1 MAIAAR
7 PSLPRDGN
15 GQVIQLAPSGVALQ
29 QTVNSTL
36 SSAQTITFNA
46 SSVFLRCYATS
57 QDVYLKWGT
66 TAVTSS
72 NFDDIIPAGQIVDFF
87 IPLQSTG
94 VRYTACTLIERSASA
109 SIVAIER

>member
-1 MAIAAR
+1 MASVPKDDNRASIPLTPNTTAYA
-7 PSLPRDGN
+7 
-15 GQVIQLAPSGVALQ
+15 

-46 SSVFLRCYATS
+46 ATTFIRTYAIS

-72 NFDDIIPAGQIVDFF
+72 NFDEVIPAGQIVDFF
-87 IPLQSTG
+87 VPMQTTG
-94 VRYTACTLIERSASA
+94 VLYTQCTLIERSASA
-109 SIVAIER
+109 TIIVIEK